1 MAVRATIAGKARRG
15 GVDLA
20 ESFLTSYRDAEGRL
34 SAWRTSL
41 GGEFSTVEP
50 VSAGGWPHQ
59 VAVVSEDEKGCF
71 SEEFAAHR
79 TSMKS
84 LEGGENNGVFAV
96 AWGGRELTR

>member
-1 MAVRATIAGKARRG
+1 MAVRATIVGKARRG
-15 GVDLA
+15 GVDLV

-41 GGEFSTVEP
+41 GGEISTVEP

-59 VAVVSEDEKGCF
+59 VAVVSEDEKGCC

-84 LEGGENNGVFAV
+84 LREGEYGGAV
-96 AWGGRELTR
+96 SVVWGGRGLE